1 MLCLQVWKKEQCF
14 QVKKQEELRTQ
25 EAVDLAFGEWIK
37 LAQGK
42 QTGDILNGRN
52 DIRKSVA
59 SVKCVMYIETLS
71 GSVWLKYRT
80 FIKTS
85 FI

>member
-71 GSVWLKYRT
+71 GSVRLKYRT